1 MNIILLMKSS
11 VVKFFNLSSIK
22 HGHER
27 SIKAKRHILYSFGLK
42 GISILIGLLYV
53 PLLLDYLDPE
63 RYGIWLTLSSIL
75 GWFEFFDIGL
85 GNGLRNRLTEAV
97 ARNNHELART
107 YVSTTYALLASI
119 FTGVLILF
127 YIVNPFLEWS
137 NILNTTAVPEKE
149 LSLLA
154 LVVFTF
160 FIVRFIFKL
169 IGTILMADQ
178 RPAVNNA
185 FGPLGSL
192 VTIIIIFI
200 LIKTTKDGSLLILG
214 FVLSFVPVLILIIMT
229 LILFNGRYKKYKP
242 SIKFI
247 NFKYSRDLLSLGA
260 RFFILQVSSV
270 ILFSTSNI
278 IITQVLGPQ
287 EVTVYN
293 IAYKYFSIPIMIYAI
308 IMTPVWSA
316 VTDAYAKDDMNW
328 LRIVLSKLNRIS
340 VLFVVGIVLMLLASG
355 FVYKLWIG
363 DRVEI
368 PCILSVMLAVFAIIN
383 VVLSPF
389 SHYINGFGKLKL
401 STTIVYSQIV
411 VFIPLAILLTKSSL
425 GAAGIVLATCLING
439 IGLIFE
445 PIQINKILN
454 KKANGIWGK

>member
-1 MNIILLMKSS
+1 
-11 VVKFFNLSSIK
+11 
-22 HGHER
+22 
-27 SIKAKRHILYSFGLK
+27 
-42 GISILIGLLYV
+42 
-53 PLLLDYLDPE
+53 
-63 RYGIWLTLSSIL
+63 
-75 GWFEFFDIGL
+75 
-85 GNGLRNRLTEAV
+85 
-97 ARNNHELART
+97 
-107 YVSTTYALLASI
+107 
-119 FTGVLILF
+119 
-127 YIVNPFLEWS
+127 
-137 NILNTTAVPEKE
+137 
-149 LSLLA
+149 
-154 LVVFTF
+154 
-160 FIVRFIFKL
+160 
-169 IGTILMADQ
+169 MADQ

>member
-1 MNIILLMKSS
+1 M
-11 VVKFFNLSSIK
+11 
-22 HGHER
+22 
-27 SIKAKRHILYSFGLK
+27 K

-200 LIKTTKDGSLLILG
+200 LIK
-214 FVLSFVPVLILIIMT
+214 II
-229 LILFNGRYKKYKP
+229 
-242 SIKFI
+242 
-247 NFKYSRDLLSLGA
+247 
-260 RFFILQVSSV
+260 
-270 ILFSTSNI
+270 
-278 IITQVLGPQ
+278 
-287 EVTVYN
+287 
-293 IAYKYFSIPIMIYAI
+293 
-308 IMTPVWSA
+308 
-316 VTDAYAKDDMNW
+316 
-328 LRIVLSKLNRIS
+328 
-340 VLFVVGIVLMLLASG
+340 
-355 FVYKLWIG
+355 
-363 DRVEI
+363 
-368 PCILSVMLAVFAIIN
+368 
-383 VVLSPF
+383 
-389 SHYINGFGKLKL
+389 
-401 STTIVYSQIV
+401 
-411 VFIPLAILLTKSSL
+411 
-425 GAAGIVLATCLING
+425 
-439 IGLIFE
+439 
-445 PIQINKILN
+445 
-454 KKANGIWGK
+454 